1 MKFISSYV
9 DDVTYETLSFKR
21 KENCGIQQQKKWARS
36 SFLNSM
42 IATKKK
48 KKKKEENG
56 IIVVMSGYVINS
68 LECFVAE
75 IKSTNDV

>member
-1 MKFISSYV
+1 MSPFEFFELYDSNK
-9 DDVTYETLSFKR
+9 
-21 KENCGIQQQKKWARS
+21 
-36 SFLNSM
+36 
-42 IATKKK
+42 KKK